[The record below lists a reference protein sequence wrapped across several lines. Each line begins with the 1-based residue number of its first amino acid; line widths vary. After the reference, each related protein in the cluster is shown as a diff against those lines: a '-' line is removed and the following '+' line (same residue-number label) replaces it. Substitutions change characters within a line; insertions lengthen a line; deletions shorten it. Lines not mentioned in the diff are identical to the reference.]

1 MVKDQSGNGRDAA
14 IVNTNATTTWS
25 NGRGLNLPGGNGGTS
40 PAVQLPGSLLAGLSN
55 ATIAFDVRLSSA
67 TTQGPV
73 FAFGRTADN
82 AGYLTATPG
91 AGTTRHS
98 ASIAGPGA
106 SPVAQTV
113 TAPAALNATTF
124 KHVAVTIKGGD
135 ATTPGQLL
143 LYEDGVLV
151 ASNTALTLKPSDVAS
166 ATSFIGRSNNATG
179 QQFRGRIKDFRIY
192 SKELTAS
199 QVLAL
204 SDEQAPGDLAELK
217 ASVDLGDTSALT
229 KNLALPAVTGMT
241 WSTSNPAVVTAQ
253 GVVTRPVAGAG
264 DGQATLTATFA
275 HRGLTDT
282 KTFPITVKQR
292 ATIPAAQLATGL
304 VHYYKLNETSGT
316 SLADSGSA
324 GAAGNATLVNPGKA
338 ALTGSGVSLNPDAYA
353 DSVAGAYVD
362 LPDNITAGMTEL
374 SVDYDI
380 KIDPANVGDQHLWSF
395 GRKTT
400 CDGTANGDYQGSI
413 FGSNT
418 MRIRTGLSATTPTTG
433 SSVQRSMTYAL
444 REGVWKHLT
453 YTQQRNADR
462 HDVDRRPLRGRRGDR
477 PDDQPERRAHRQ
489 RGGHELQL
497 PRASADAELLRPAWH
512 AAQLPRL

>member
-1 MVKDQSGNGRDAA
+1 M
-14 IVNTNATTTWS
+14 
-25 NGRGLNLPGGNGGTS
+25 
-40 PAVQLPGSLLAGLSN
+40 
-55 ATIAFDVRLSSA
+55 
-67 TTQGPV
+67 
-73 FAFGRTADN
+73 
-82 AGYLTATPG
+82 
-91 AGTTRHS
+91 
-98 ASIAGPGA
+98 
-106 SPVAQTV
+106 
-113 TAPAALNATTF
+113 
-124 KHVAVTIKGGD
+124 
-135 ATTPGQLL
+135 
-143 LYEDGVLV
+143 

-217 ASVDLGDTSALT
+217 ASVDLGDTTAVT
-229 KNLALPAVTGMT
+229 KNLTLPSVTGMT

-264 DGQATLTATFA
+264 DGQATLTATFT

-316 SLADSGSA
+316 TLADSGSA
-324 GAAGNATLVNPGKA
+324 GAAGNATLVNPAKA
-338 ALTGSGVSLNPDAYA
+338 ALTGAGVFLNPDAYA

-453 YTQQRNADR
+453 YTQQRNAHR
-462 HDVDRRPLRGRRGDR
+462 HDLDRRPLRGRRGDR
-477 PDDQPERRAHRQ
+477 PHDQPDASRPPSTRPAPTATSSAARRRRASTRCAG
-489 RGGHELQL
+489 RCATSASTTARCRRTRRSPSPSRTAWPACATTR
-497 PRASADAELLRPAWH
+497 PRSTSVSRARSWTTSSCPSSGPRPARRSRGR
-512 AAQLPRL
+512 PRTRRSSRRPASSPARPPARRRRRR